1 MRTVVVS
8 LALLLGA
15 IGCSKNKTQA
25 KVPTPPQPAGSVAAT
40 PPAPNA
46 EAAGPGASDC
56 GVVRVHFPFDSS
68 VVVTGDRPLLEKS
81 AACLKGNA
89 GLRIV
94 IEGNADERGTVEY
107 NIALGQRR
115 ADSVRQYLEELGVS
129 AQQLKTVSYGEEK
142 PLCAEHSED
151 CWMKN
156 RRAQLN
162 PSSRG

>member
-1 MRTVVVS
+1 M
-8 LALLLGA
+8 
-15 IGCSKNKTQA
+15 
-25 KVPTPPQPAGSVAAT
+25 
-40 PPAPNA
+40 
-46 EAAGPGASDC
+46 
-56 GVVRVHFPFDSS
+56 HFPFDSS
-68 VVVTGDRPLLEKS
+68 VVNAEERPLLEK
-81 AACLKGNA
+81 AASCLKDNA
-89 GLRIV
+89 GLKIV

-129 AQQLKTVSYGEEK
+129 AKQLSTVSYGEEK
-142 PLCAEHSED
+142 PLCTEKNED